1 MFTPM
6 EFYPTLYEVEQANR
20 FFWNYM
26 KKEAECI
33 MLPESEAAHM
43 SLELAVRC
51 AAANVWKHARMYQEG
66 KVKKKEV
73 KEVNEILNINGIECF
88 EKEIGRAHV

>member
-6 EFYPTLYEVEQANR
+6 EFHPTLYEVEQANR

-51 AAANVWKHARMYQEG
+51 AAANVWT
-66 KVKKKEV
+66 
-73 KEVNEILNINGIECF
+73 NITCLPGHYPKIRIISICAVH
-88 EKEIGRAHV
+88 KYASA